1 MNSHTCADKPTEK
14 SPCEKIE
21 LTGYTLQQYSADKKL
36 PEDYLRDFWGLTTE
50 TDCRD
55 GMELSFVKMPYTDEA
70 KKEITYRMRFGNK
83 GFRWRNGSKGKIT
96 LYGAFM
102 LPDICKSG
110 HAVLVEGESDTQTL
124 CYLGIPA
131 LGVAGANMFKTE
143 YTDELKEIAA
153 LYIHKQPGQE
163 GETFLRKTCSKL
175 LEGGYPGQVKV
186 WSCADL
192 GADDPSELYIK
203 CGKEGVA
210 QKIKEVINKAEA
222 VDLTAFA
229 TKQQKYALVDPPIVL
244 KQVNG
249 WTFSERGLSCI
260 VKKGKDSFIEYFCRT
275 PILLAKRIK
284 NLMTNEEKIEV
295 AFKRDGQWVSA
306 IYPRATVFSSRGIM
320 ELSSLGCTVT
330 SENAK
335 QVVKFLGALEAANI
349 EEIPKVTAT
358 STFGWQPGRQFVPGH
373 AGDLYLDIDP
383 SQQHLAAGFCQNG
396 TFEAWIAQMV
406 PHRKRHKFRFI
417 LAAGFAAPLLRILK
431 QRIFM
436 VYNWGGSKGGK
447 TAALKAAL
455 SAWGD
460 PEQLMVNFNATQVG
474 LERTASFF
482 NDLPLGI
489 DERQLAGA
497 KPGDLAQKV
506 YMIASGK
513 GRTRG
518 SRSGGLQHTYQ
529 WRTVALA
536 TGEEP
541 ISSETTMTGVSTR
554 MVEVYGAPFDNEADA
569 SRMHQQTAINY
580 GWAGMEF
587 IRRMIP
593 LEDKDLCTAY
603 EKMQAFITTSIS
615 GGKSTAHSASVCVV
629 ALADALID
637 SWFFNPPSSI
647 DPARDYLEP
656 LGIGPESWTKAK
668 CMALELLQE
677 QIDNNSS
684 DVNENA
690 VQFLTDWVL
699 ANQNFFGEFATG
711 TCYGFSEFD
720 KGAVY
725 IYPTKLTEVL
735 TQAGNSPRKTMKY
748 LAEQGLISEAMEK
761 NGKKTYSIV
770 RRFQDRSSRFVEF
783 FIGKLIQDDS
793 QTIIALIN
801 QAAVATTIQTNANC
815 TKEKKLPSSP
825 AAADEPVDG
834 FPF

>member
-1 MNSHTCADKPTEK
+1 MDSHTCADKATEK
-14 SPCEKIE
+14 TPCKKAD
-21 LTGYTLQQYSADKKL
+21 LTGYTLQQYSVDKKL
-36 PEDYLRDFWGLTTE
+36 PEEYLKDFWGLTTE

-55 GMELSFVKMPYTDEA
+55 GMELSFVKMPYKDEA
-70 KKEITYRMRFGNK
+70 KDEVTYRIRFGNK
-83 GFRWRNGSKGKIT
+83 EFRWKNGSSGKIIP
-96 LYGAFM
+96 YGVFM
-102 LPDICKSG
+102 LPDIRKIG
-110 HAVLVEGESDTQTL
+110 YVILVEGESDTQTL
-124 CYLGIPA
+124 HYMGFPVLGI
-131 LGVAGANMFKTE
+131 AGTHMFKAE
-143 YTDELKEIAA
+143 QTDKLKDVAI

-163 GETFLRKTCSKL
+163 GETFFKKTCSKL

-186 WSCADL
+186 WSCKDL
-192 GADDPSELYIK
+192 GAEDPSELYLK
-203 CGKEGVA
+203 CGKEEA
-210 QKIKEVINKAEA
+210 ARKIKEAINKAEA
-222 VDLTAFA
+222 VDLKAFA
-229 TKQQKYALVDPPIVL
+229 RPKQQQQALVDPPVEL
-244 KQVNG
+244 KQAAG
-249 WTFSERGLSCI
+249 WIFSERGI
-260 VKKGKDSFIEYFCRT
+260 ATVIEEEDGVYVNYFCRT
-275 PILLAKRIK
+275 PILLTKRIK
-284 NLMTNEEKIEV
+284 NQMTNEEKIEV
-295 AFKRDGQWVSA
+295 AFKRDGQWISA
-306 IYPRATVFSSRGIM
+306 IYPRTTAFSNRGIL
-320 ELSSLGCTVT
+320 ELSALGCTVT
-330 SENAK
+330 TENAK

-349 EEIPKVTAT
+349 EQIPKITAT

-373 AGDLYLDIDP
+373 ADGLYLDIDP
-383 SQQHLAAGFCQNG
+383 SQQHLADGFCQNG
-396 TFEAWIAQMV
+396 TLEAWVAQMV
-406 PHRKRHKFRFI
+406 PHRERHKFRFI

-431 QRIFM
+431 QRIFI

-460 PEQLMVNFNATQVG
+460 PDQLMVNFNATQVG

-489 DERQLAGA
+489 DERQLAGS

-587 IRRMIP
+587 IRRLIP

-637 SWFFNPPSSI
+637 SWFFSPPSSI

-656 LGIGPESWTKAK
+656 LGIGPESWAKAK
-668 CMALELLQE
+668 RMALELLQE

-735 TQAGNSPRKTMKY
+735 TQAGYSPRKTMKY
-748 LAEQGLISEAMEK
+748 LAEQGLISEAKEK
-761 NGKKTYSIV
+761 SGKKTYSIV
-770 RRFQDRSSRFVEF
+770 RRFKNHPNRFVEF
-783 FIGKLIQDDS
+783 FIGKLIQDES
-793 QTIIALIN
+793 KTTITLVN
-801 QAAVATTIQTNANC
+801 QMAVATTLQNTNINRTRREDAPDSAGG
-815 TKEKKLPSSP
+815 L
-825 AAADEPVDG
+825 ADGPD
-834 FPF
+834 F